1 MADGVGI
8 SAPGRQ
14 PCPKLKVEN
23 PKSNSAAVTEYVRQA
38 ALPCDWALKSPA
50 FVSLCRS
57 EKVQRD
63 SLEIWFEGLDFLFS
77 FCSSVSRLG
86 RL

>member
-23 PKSNSAAVTEYVRQA
+23 LKSNSAAVTEYVRQA

-57 EKVQRD
+57 EKVQCD
-63 SLEIWFEGLDFLFS
+63 SLEIFPEGWT
-77 FCSSVSRLG
+77 FCSHFVLVRAALEDF
-86 RL
+86 